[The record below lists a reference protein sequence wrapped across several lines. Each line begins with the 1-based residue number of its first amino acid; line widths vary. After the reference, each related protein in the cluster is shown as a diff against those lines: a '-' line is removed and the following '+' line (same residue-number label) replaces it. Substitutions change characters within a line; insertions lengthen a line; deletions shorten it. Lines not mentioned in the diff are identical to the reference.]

1 MGFSVDFAKEKYL
14 AVRGAQTKGART
26 LEELKA
32 VTDIQI
38 ESEHEQ
44 KEIEKV
50 LKNCCKC
57 KDVSIEEVVKA
68 VKDGANTV
76 EKVGEATGAGTA
88 CGRCKN
94 LIKNIIETGR

>member
-1 MGFSVDFAKEKYL
+1 MGFSVDLTQEKYL
-14 AVRGAQTKGART
+14 AVRVAQTKGART

-32 VTDIQI
+32 VSDIQI

-50 LKNCCKC
+50 LQNCCRC

-68 VKDGANTV
+68 VKDGADTV

-88 CGRCKN
+88 CGRCKG
-94 LIKNIIETGR
+94 LIQNVIETGR